1 MSRRPP
7 RSSAP
12 AAGGFLIALGLLVGG
27 ILGLVQGNATRWLE
41 IGAVIGIGAAVLVW
55 LIDRRP

>member
-7 RSSAP
+7 RSTAP

-27 ILGLVQGNATRWLE
+27 ILGLTQGNAKQWLE
-41 IGAVIGIGAAVLVW
+41 IGAVIGIGAAVVVW